1 MKWINDLMLFHHN
14 FNRFLQVH
22 VQLIVIV
29 TKRRL
34 ALMESVSIHANEEPA
49 TKIWRRS
56 AQLKTIR

>member
-1 MKWINDLMLFHHN
+1 MKKINDLMLLDHN
-14 FNRFLQVH
+14 LSHLLQVH

-34 ALMESVSIHANEEPA
+34 ALMESVSIHANVEPA

-56 AQLKTIR
+56 AQLKTIK